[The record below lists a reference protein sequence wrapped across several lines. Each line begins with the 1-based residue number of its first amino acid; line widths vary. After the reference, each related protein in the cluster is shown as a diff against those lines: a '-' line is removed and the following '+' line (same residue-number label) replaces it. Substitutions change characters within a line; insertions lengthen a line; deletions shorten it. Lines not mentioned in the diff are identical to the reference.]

1 MESEQPPDVNVIG
14 IIVGVDIH
22 GLVGADHPKP
32 IEAVAAK
39 LHLQRLAVCV
49 GKLVAHGAHIAKCAA
64 GLAPAMRGLDGDGG
78 GGGGW
83 AGVGKE
89 VTQEECGDGDG
100 RYGDR
105 KGRAQAVRAD
115 RT

>member
-1 MESEQPPDVNVIG
+1 MESEQPPDVDVIG
-14 IIVGVDIH
+14 IIVRVDIH
-22 GLVGADHPKP
+22 GLVGADHPEP

-49 GKLVAHGAHIAKCAA
+49 GKLVAHGEHIAKRAA
-64 GLAPAMRGLDGDGG
+64 GLAPAMRGLDRDDG